1 MGTSPDDYIPVS
13 GSHKLF
19 TVDTIYLVKFI
30 QELFLSLNVDWKDK
44 EAIRKFMTS
53 EWLSTVDYKMRVGRV
68 VMLTWSNDWHPIPTF
83 KPFFRTGH

>member
-53 EWLSTVDYKMRVGRV
+53 EWLSTVTCSSCKP
-68 VMLTWSNDWHPIPTF
+68 HQPTQ
-83 KPFFRTGH
+83 KTPNGLNRGMTM